1 MLVRTEVGSEVT
13 IVGNLKEG
21 RAMCRLTITSV
32 LAAVAAVAVA
42 TSVSAQPRPNTTT
55 VACSAIASL
64 VKARGAVVL
73 TTGPNSYDRFVA
85 DGSFCDRG
93 QGVEPAFERAADTAQ
108 CFIGYRCTRAFA
120 GGRGN

>member
-1 MLVRTEVGSEVT
+1 
-13 IVGNLKEG
+13 
-21 RAMCRLTITSV
+21 MCRLTIKSV
-32 LAAVAAVAVA
+32 LAAVGAIAAA

-55 VACSAIASL
+55 ISCSAIGSL
-64 VKARGAVVL
+64 VAARGAIVL
-73 TTGPNSYDRFVA
+73 GTGPNSYDRFVA

-93 QGVEPAFERAADTAQ
+93 QGLEPAFERAADTAQ